1 MITELTA
8 ILDGME
14 VGRVTR
20 DKRARLS
27 FTYDEEWRNAENAY
41 PLSISMPLALAQH
54 GHGRIDPFL
63 WGLLPDNQ
71 MVLDQWAR
79 RFHVSARNAF
89 SLLSAVGEDCAGA
102 VQFVRPERL
111 DAVLVGAPTE
121 VQWLNEADV
130 AQRLR
135 VLREDHSAWRIPRDA
150 GQFSLAGAQPKTA
163 FLLEDGR
170 WGVPSGRV
178 PTTHILKPPSG
189 EFAGHAE
196 NEHFCLQLARA
207 LGLPVVDSRIMHFQ
221 DEVAIVVE
229 RYDRI
234 RTQAGLRRVHQE
246 DICQAL
252 GILPTSKYQN
262 EGGPGIRDIV
272 QLLRTY
278 STNVAEDVRTFLDAV
293 AYNWLIVGTDAHAK
307 NYALLIGAKARVRLA
322 PLYDLASV
330 LPYSEIDIQRVKLS
344 MKLGG
349 EYRFRDIRL
358 RHWRR
363 QAEELGIDPDELVHR
378 VNDLAN
384 QLADHITDVERSMK
398 EEGLTHPL
406 IHRLAARLT
415 ARAKACRRVLG
426 SRPIRIT
433 P

>member
-1 MITELTA
+1 MTTELTA
-8 ILDGME
+8 ILDGTEM
-14 VGRVTR
+14 GRVTR
-20 DKRARLS
+20 DRRARLS
-27 FTYDEEWRNAENAY
+27 FTYNEEWRHAENAY
-41 PLSISMPLALAQH
+41 PLSISMPLALTEH
-54 GHGRIDPFL
+54 GHARIDPFL

-89 SLLSAVGEDCAGA
+89 SLISVVGEDCAGA

-111 DAVLVGAPTE
+111 EAIIGGARPE
-121 VQWLNEADV
+121 IEWLNEAGI
-130 AQRLR
+130 AERLR
-135 VLREDHSAWRIPRDA
+135 ALREDHSAWRIPRDT

-163 FLLEDGR
+163 LLLENGR

-196 NEHFCLQLARA
+196 NEHFCLELARA
-207 LGLPVVDSRIMHFQ
+207 LGLPTVDSRIMRFR

-229 RYDRI
+229 RYDRV
-234 RTQAGLRRVHQE
+234 RTGRGLRRVHQE

-252 GILPTSKYQN
+252 GIPPTSKYQN

-278 STNVAEDVRTFLDAV
+278 STNAAEDVRTFLDSV
-293 AYNWLIVGTDAHAK
+293 AYNWLVVGTDAHAK
-307 NYALLIGAKARVRLA
+307 NYSVLIGAGGRVRLA

-330 LPYSEIDIQRVKLS
+330 FPYSQIDIQRVKLS

-349 EYRFRDIRL
+349 EYRFRNIHL

-363 QAEELGIDPDELVHR
+363 QAEELGVDAGALVHR
-378 VNDLAN
+378 VDGLAT
-384 QLADHITDVERSMK
+384 QLAEHVSGVERSMR

-406 IHRLAARLT
+406 IHRLAAKLT
-415 ARAKACRRVLG
+415 ARAKTCRRVLSG
-426 SRPIRIT
+426 
-433 P
+433 